1 MFYHALLIIVLY
13 NHESSTLSLCMQET
27 PLVESGEKGKE
38 KKGIKH
44 SSQKCCHGS
53 KNIQMAAMDRPVSNR
68 VVFNCLLELDQ
79 IEKTLFAHNKCAD
92 YQSRTWFS
100 VNTLSST
107 NF

>member
-44 SSQKCCHGS
+44 TSQKCFHGS
-53 KNIQMAAMDRPVSNR
+53 KNIQMAAMDSLVSNH
-68 VVFNCLLELDQ
+68 VVFNCLLKLDQ
-79 IEKTLFAHNKCAD
+79 IEKTLVAQNKSAD
-92 YQSRTWFS
+92 YQSMTWFS
-100 VNTLSST
+100 VKTLSST